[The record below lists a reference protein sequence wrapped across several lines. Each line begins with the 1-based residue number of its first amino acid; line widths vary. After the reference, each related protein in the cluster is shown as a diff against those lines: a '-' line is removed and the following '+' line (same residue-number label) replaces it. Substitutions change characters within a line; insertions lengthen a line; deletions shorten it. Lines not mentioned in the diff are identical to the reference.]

1 MKITIAAV
9 GRLRPGPEQQL
20 IESYVTKSPWT
31 VDVREVDAKSKVEG
45 AAKLK
50 READL
55 LLEVI
60 PRGAKIVCLDSRG
73 KIQTSE
79 DFANILGRWRDDGAR
94 DIAFVI
100 GGSDGLDQAL
110 LKKADLSLSFGAVT
124 WPHMLARVLVTE
136 QLYRAHC
143 ILTGHPYHRG
153 H

>member
-50 READL
+50 REAAL
-55 LLEVI
+55 LLGVI
-60 PRGAKIVCLDSRG
+60 PDGAKVICLDSRG

-79 DFANILGRWRDDGAR
+79 KFAKALGRWRDDGER
-94 DIAFVI
+94 DIVFVI
-100 GGSDGLDQAL
+100 GGSDGLEQAL
-110 LKKADLSLSFGAVT
+110 LDKADVCISFGAVT
-124 WPHMLARVLVTE
+124 WPHMLARVLLAE

>member
-20 IESYVTKSPWT
+20 IDSYVTKSPWA
-31 VDVREVDAKSKVEG
+31 VEVREVDAKSKVEG

-50 READL
+50 REAEL
-55 LLEVI
+55 LSEAI
-60 PRGAKIVCLDSRG
+60 PDGAKIICLDSRG
-73 KIQTSE
+73 KPQTSE
-79 DFANILGRWRDDGAR
+79 KFAALLGRWRDDGAR
-94 DIAFVI
+94 EIAFVI
-100 GGSDGLDQAL
+100 GGADGLDQTVL
-110 LKKADLSLSFGAVT
+110 QSADLSLSFGAAT
-124 WPHMLARVLVTE
+124 WPHMLARVLLAE